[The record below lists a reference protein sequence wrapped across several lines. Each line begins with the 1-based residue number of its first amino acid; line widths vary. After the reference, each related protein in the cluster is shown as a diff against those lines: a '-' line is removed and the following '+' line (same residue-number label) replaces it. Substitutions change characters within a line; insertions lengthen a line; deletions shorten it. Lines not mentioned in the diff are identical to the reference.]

1 MMNHI
6 LSNLSEEYQTIL
18 EMIEHKL
25 DYEDNP
31 LNIERN
37 GDILSVESDP
47 MNKQS
52 IPRTS
57 R

>member
-6 LSNLSEEYQTIL
+6 LSNLSEEYQTIV